1 MEGLNV
7 NVIEAVLGELLPMEN
22 KDRVAEP
29 YYELLADLEHFG
41 VTTPSA
47 LGSLVSTHKRA
58 LLLAE
63 AREFRRY
70 VNVEVLE
77 DSEPGERLA
86 DRLARGVYFIHVGFA
101 RQALSEQF
109 GAEAVRDWLLSKNK
123 GV

>member
-1 MEGLNV
+1 MEGLDV
-7 NVIEAVLGELLPMEN
+7 NVIEVVLDELLPIEN

-29 YYELLADLEHFG
+29 YYDLLADLEHFG

-47 LGSLVSTHKRA
+47 LGALVSTHKRA

-63 AREFRRY
+63 AREFKRY
-70 VNVEVLE
+70 VNVEVLD

-86 DRLARGVYFIHVGFA
+86 DRLARGVYFTHIGLA
-101 RQALSEQF
+101 RVALREQF
-109 GAEAVRDWLLSKNK
+109 GAEVVRDWLLSKNK